1 MATAAASLAAEPP
14 VRRSL
19 SRAALVGA
27 GLSLLLVASLV
38 ANLRLGAVF
47 ISSEDLLAV
56 LRGAT
61 PADPAAELVLL
72 GIRLPRMVAA
82 MAVGAALALAGA
94 SMQALFRNPLAEP
107 GLLGVSTGAALGAA
121 AWLIAGGAI
130 GAALPAAL
138 APLLPFGLPVM
149 GFFGAVG
156 AIALVL
162 LLGGRARGPE
172 ATLLML
178 LIGIGVNAMGG
189 ALIGA
194 ASYIATDSELRALTV
209 WMLGSLAQVERTV
222 LLPALLLLG
231 AAAAGIFST
240 SRALDLLA
248 LGEAP
253 ARHLGLDTDR
263 LRRRLGLLV
272 AVTVGAAVALSGVIG
287 FVGLIV
293 PHGIRLLAGPGHRAL
308 LPLAALGGA
317 VALSLADLAARMVA
331 LPAEVPVGVV
341 MSLVGAPAFLAL
353 LLGRMRGGFA

>member
-1 MATAAASLAAEPP
+1 MATAAASILAAPRTVSRP
-14 VRRSL
+14 ALAGASL
-19 SRAALVGA
+19 SA
-27 GLSLLLVASLV
+27 LLLVSVV
-38 ANLRLGAVF
+38 ANLQLGAVA
-47 ISSEDLLAV
+47 ISGADLLAV
-56 LRGAT
+56 LRGAA
-61 PADPAAELVLL
+61 PADPAAELVLM
-72 GIRLPRMVAA
+72 GIRLPRLIGA

-94 SMQALFRNPLAEP
+94 AMQALFRNPLAEP

-121 AWLIAGGAI
+121 AWLITGGAI
-130 GAALPAAL
+130 GAALPAIF

-149 GFFGAVG
+149 GFFGAIG

-209 WMLGSLAQVERTV
+209 WMLGSLAQVERSV
-222 LLPALLLLG
+222 LAPALLLLA
-231 AAAAGIFST
+231 AAAAGIIRTHRS
-240 SRALDLLA
+240 LDLLA

-253 ARHLGLDTDR
+253 ARHLGLDTSR

-272 AVTVGAAVALSGVIG
+272 AVTVGAAVALAGIIG

-293 PHGIRLLAGPGHRAL
+293 PHGVRLLAGPGHRAL
-308 LPLAALGGA
+308 LPLSALGGA
-317 VALSLADLAARMVA
+317 AALSLADLAARMVA
-331 LPAEVPVGVV
+331 LPAEVPVGIV
-341 MSLVGAPAFLAL
+341 MSLIGAPAFLAL
-353 LLGRMRGGFA
+353 LLGRMRSGLA